1 MKISDINIDTVKE
14 YLRIDNDYENT
25 LLNNLLN
32 AGKSFVIS
40 YTGLDSTKL
49 DDKEDVALAILVLI
63 NEMYSNRE
71 YTVDKDTLN
80 PVVSSILNMYC
91 VNLL

>member
-32 AGKSFVIS
+32 ACKSFVVS
-40 YTGLDSTKL
+40 YTGLDLTEL
-49 DDKEDVALAILVLI
+49 NAKEDVALAILVLI

-80 PVVSSILNMYC
+80 PVISSILNMYC